1 MIRVLVIDLDN
12 EIAESIA
19 EALEA
24 EKMAASVVWN
34 REDAL
39 RQLLSDPPHAVVLA
53 LGPSGNWG
61 EELCREVCERTFA
74 PLLAV
79 GKREHDS
86 AVERVLAAGADAHI
100 LQPFTSG
107 IFTAQLWALLRRVG
121 LLRPAYPA

>member
-1 MIRVLVIDLDN
+1 MIRILVIDPDKQM
-12 EIAESIA
+12 ADSVTR
-19 EALEA
+19 ALEA

-39 RQLLSDPPHAVVLA
+39 HQLLSDPPHAVVLA
-53 LGPSGNWG
+53 VDPSGNWG

-79 GKREHDS
+79 GKREQDA
-86 AVERVLAAGADAHI
+86 AVERALAAGADAHI

-107 IFTAQLWALLRRVG
+107 VFTAQLWALLRRVG
-121 LLRPAYPA
+121 LIRPAYPA